1 LKTFFINFNNM
12 KHKLKIDK
20 PKVDNMV
27 FRTKGST
34 EELTFDDWFDEFIG
48 NTDIIQK
55 LKNKKREI

>member
-1 LKTFFINFNNM
+1 M

-55 LKNKKREI
+55 LKNKKRDEQ